1 MKRKGKKMTL
11 TPRDEMEHFKRML
24 KDYKYNELKIQ
35 YYTDLLGQIAYELS
49 GVSGV
54 NPDKIPSGNSY
65 NSGAKSY
72 RWYEL
77 LDNEAEMKKKKE
89 EFEAKNALVD
99 RMLNFMEEEDSEFLR
114 DAFIN
119 YKTFKQ
125 CAKAKNYGINY
136 LYQKVDR
143 ILAKVFR

>member
-1 MKRKGKKMTL
+1 MTEI
-11 TPRDEMEHFKRML
+11 PMREQMEHFKREL
-24 KDYKYNELKIQ
+24 KDYRYNRLMIQ
-35 YYTDLLGQIAYELS
+35 YYADLLGQINYELS

-77 LDNEAEMKKKKE
+77 LDNEQEMRRKKE
-89 EFEAKNALVD
+89 EYEAKNELID
-99 RMLNFMEEEDSEFLR
+99 RKLNFMFDEEEREFLR